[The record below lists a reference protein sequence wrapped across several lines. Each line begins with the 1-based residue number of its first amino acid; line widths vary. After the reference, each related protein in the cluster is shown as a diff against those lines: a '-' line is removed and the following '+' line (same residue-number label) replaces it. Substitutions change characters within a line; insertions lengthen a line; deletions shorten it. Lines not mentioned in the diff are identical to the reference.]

1 MHTHTPHAVAALRIL
16 LTVAWVF
23 GVALWPMTLWRWQLI
38 SVVML
43 LALTVGVRLPLRTL
57 VRRVAVVWLLT
68 GVMSL
73 GLFGQPGWSLRAGN
87 LLLKSTLSLWIVNVL
102 VHTTPLPLLAAGLRH
117 LRVPRIWAESFSFWG
132 RYYSVLANEWERL
145 QLARRARTF
154 EPNRRR
160 DFAALGN
167 TLGLL
172 FIRAYERA
180 EQVHRAMLARGYSEK
195 SR

>member
-87 LLLKSTLSLWIVNVL
+87 LLLKSTLSDPHRIESIGPAASSKGHLWPHIGRVVKSRRPDFSDLGIYRAHDL
-102 VHTTPLPLLAAGLRH
+102 VHLFLR
-117 LRVPRIWAESFSFWG
+117 RK
-132 RYYSVLANEWERL
+132 
-145 QLARRARTF
+145 T
-154 EPNRRR
+154 
-160 DFAALGN
+160 
-167 TLGLL
+167 
-172 FIRAYERA
+172 
-180 EQVHRAMLARGYSEK
+180 SEITEN
-195 SR
+195 